1 MAFER
6 LRGKRAI
13 ALFAG
18 TSAAA
23 VTATLVVAPILSP
36 GPASASWF
44 QLHEQS
50 RIRTMRTNTPP
61 PPASTTT
68 TTAPRSPTT
77 TTSTT
82 SPGGTT
88 TTTTTSTTGSTTTT
102 TTSPPSSTTTTSK
115 SCQGTTP
122 LGLGGSWSCTLD
134 DEFNGSS
141 LNTSLWAPELTAQN
155 LYVAGPDCYVNNPNT
170 ISVSGGYLN
179 LSAVRVPTFTCV
191 GNYTSQ
197 YETGMVTSRSLFTQT
212 YGAFEVNAK
221 LPASTAPGLQET
233 FWLYP
238 QSLTYGKWP
247 ASGEIDFAEFYSQ
260 YPNLDVPYI
269 HYNYSSTDPN
279 VTAYNCSIDPS
290 QFNTYGVDWT
300 PTSITVLYNGNV
312 CLTDSWLNG
321 PAPFNQPFFIAL
333 TQALGLSG
341 SNAVNASTPLP
352 ATTQIDWVRAWTP
365 AS

>member
-1 MAFER
+1 MLFER
-6 LRGKRAI
+6 MRGKRAI

-18 TSAAA
+18 SSAAA
-23 VTATLVVAPILSP
+23 VTATLLVAPVLSP

-44 QLHEQS
+44 QLHAQAKF
-50 RIRTMRTNTPP
+50 RTMRTNNPAPP
-61 PPASTTT
+61 STTT
-68 TTAPRSPTT
+68 TTTVPAPPTT

-82 SPGGTT
+82 PATTTT
-88 TTTTTSTTGSTTTT
+88 TTTTTSTSTTTT
-102 TTSPPSSTTTTSK
+102 TTSPPSTTTTTSK
-115 SCQGTTP
+115 NCQGSTP
-122 LGLGGSWSCTLD
+122 LGLGGNWTCTFD
-134 DEFNGSS
+134 DEFNGTS

-155 LYVAGPDCYVNNPNT
+155 LYVAGPDCYVDNPNT
-170 ISVSGGYLN
+170 ISESGGYLY
-179 LSAVRVPTFTCV
+179 LSAVKVPTFNCV

-197 YETGMVTSRSLFTQT
+197 YETGMVTTRSLFTQT

-221 LPASTAPGLQET
+221 LPVSTAPGLQET

-238 QSLTYGKWP
+238 QNMTYGKWP

-269 HYNYSSTDPN
+269 HYNYSSSDPN
-279 VTAYNCSIDPS
+279 VTSYNCDINPAE
-290 QFNTYGVDWT
+290 FNTYGVDWS

-341 SNAVNASTPLP
+341 SNAVNANTPLP
-352 ATTQIDWVRAWTP
+352 ATTTIDWVRAWTP

>member
-1 MAFER
+1 MLFER
-6 LRGKRAI
+6 MRGKRAI

-18 TSAAA
+18 SSAAA
-23 VTATLVVAPILSP
+23 VSATLLVAPLFSP

-44 QLHEQS
+44 QLHAQAKV
-50 RIRTMRTNTPP
+50 RTMRTNTPA
-61 PPASTTT
+61 PAPTTT
-68 TTAPRSPTT
+68 TTTDQAAPTT

-82 SPGGTT
+82 PATT
-88 TTTTTSTTGSTTTT
+88 TTTTTTTSTTTT
-102 TTSPPSSTTTTSK
+102 TTSPPSNTTTTPK
-115 SCQGTTP
+115 DCQGSTP
-122 LGLGGSWSCTLD
+122 LGLGGNWTCTFD
-134 DEFNGSS
+134 DEFNGTS
-141 LNTSLWAPELTAQN
+141 LDTKLWAPELTAQN
-155 LYVAGPDCYVNNPNT
+155 LYVAGPDCYVDNPNT
-170 ISVSGGYLN
+170 ISESGGYLY
-179 LSAVRVPTFTCV
+179 LSAVKVPTFNCV
-191 GNYTSQ
+191 GSYTSQ
-197 YETGMVTSRSLFTQT
+197 YETGMVTTRSLFTQT

-221 LPASTAPGLQET
+221 LPVSTAPGLQET

-238 QSLTYGKWP
+238 QNMTYGKWP

-269 HYNYSSTDPN
+269 HYTYSSSDPN
-279 VTAYNCSIDPS
+279 VTSYNCDINPG
-290 QFNTYGVDWT
+290 QFNTYGVDWS

-341 SNAVNASTPLP
+341 SNAVNANTPLP
-352 ATTQIDWVRAWTP
+352 AATTIDWVRAWTP

>member
-1 MAFER
+1 MLFER
-6 LRGKRAI
+6 MRGKRAI

-18 TSAAA
+18 SSAAA
-23 VTATLVVAPILSP
+23 MTATLLVAPVLSP

-44 QLHEQS
+44 QLHAQAKF
-50 RIRTMRTNTPP
+50 RTMRTNNPAPP
-61 PPASTTT
+61 
-68 TTAPRSPTT
+68 
-77 TTSTT
+77 
-82 SPGGTT
+82 
-88 TTTTTSTTGSTTTT
+88 STTTT
-102 TTSPPSSTTTTSK
+102 TTVPAPPTTTTSK
-115 SCQGTTP
+115 NCQGSTP
-122 LGLGGSWSCTLD
+122 LGLGGNWTCTFD
-134 DEFNGSS
+134 DEFNGTS

-155 LYVAGPDCYVNNPNT
+155 LYVAGPDCYVDNPNT
-170 ISVSGGYLN
+170 ISESGGYLY
-179 LSAVRVPTFTCV
+179 LSAVKVPTFNCV

-197 YETGMVTSRSLFTQT
+197 YETGMVTTRSLFTQT

-221 LPASTAPGLQET
+221 LPVSTAPGLQET

-238 QSLTYGKWP
+238 QNMTYGKWP

-260 YPNLDVPYI
+260 YPDLDVPYI
-269 HYNYSSTDPN
+269 HYNYSSSDPN
-279 VTAYNCSIDPS
+279 VTSYNCDINPA
-290 QFNTYGVDWT
+290 QFNTYGVDWS

-341 SNAVNASTPLP
+341 SNAVNANTPLP
-352 ATTQIDWVRAWTP
+352 ATTTIDWVRAWTP